1 MNLRDTPKPFELS
14 KEYIQKLV
22 KKLEKVTEA
31 LFKSNKTDII
41 KNIRQHHLHRS
52 ASTPQMRQHLR

>member
-41 KNIRQHHLHRS
+41 KNIRQLSVVMQLEHV
-52 ASTPQMRQHLR
+52 AA